1 MENSTH
7 SELNEFNCIYKE
19 MSDLYHKISMKLGL
33 SDSEFLILYA
43 LVELNI
49 NRQKDIADYFFM
61 SKQTVNS
68 AVKKLIK
75 SEIIELRQS
84 KDRDMQIIF
93 TEMGENFAK
102 EKLVPII
109 NIEKDTFVTMGK
121 TESQELLRLTRKHME
136 IFKELINKHYLK

>member
-19 MSDLYHKISMKLGL
+19 MADLYHKISMKLGL

>member
-1 MENSTH
+1 
-7 SELNEFNCIYKE
+7 
-19 MSDLYHKISMKLGL
+19 MKLGL

>member
-7 SELNEFNCIYKE
+7 SELNEFNGIYKE
-19 MSDLYHKISMKLGL
+19 MGDLYHKISMKLGL

>member
-1 MENSTH
+1 MNQ
-7 SELNEFNCIYKE
+7 ELNEFNSIYKA
-19 MSDLYHKISMKLGL
+19 MGDLYHKISMKLGL

>member
-19 MSDLYHKISMKLGL
+19 MGDLYHKISMKLGL